1 MKLTTWINDLWH
13 LVTLRDRAATADIS
27 RFAAG
32 KEWVAR
38 SSGVHGDFEASSV
51 NANAYIA
58 TRAISDAIISL
69 PVSIVEIE
77 SDAGKE
83 RIVPASDHPANELF
97 RNPNS
102 EHSWSD
108 VVSFIVKSYL
118 NDGNAILTMERL
130 TGPNQFLEIWPR
142 DPRNVEIS
150 PVNRSYRFGGYTG
163 NQIIYPRE
171 KVLHIRD
178 MNILNPFWG
187 IGRVA
192 TVREEILMD
201 YFINVFNRNFF
212 KHGAVLN
219 LMFTPD
225 NNLTDDQHQQ
235 VLDAMAADIGGAEN
249 AFKIF
254 VNKYAG
260 KFESQKMNHT
270 DIAFQ
275 DLLKTNREKIFGVFG
290 LPPFRG
296 GVMEYANYAN
306 ALAQDLDF
314 WNNTIQPILTVIT
327 SAFNKQILWPVYGQ
341 DIRMN
346 FDLGVVPAI
355 QGDPTQKVQRLVM
368 LKEAGVVDGE
378 YVRKELN
385 ISEDAAPTGDEPT
398 SVKPTPA
405 ADQEKV
411 ANAIYQQFKLQHKHL
426 LANLRTVTD
435 NGKCMGVLCDP
446 ASQLDRML
454 PPLSTIRDVKAGII
468 PLVHD
473 IAMLQVVSNIRA
485 SELDI
490 SALNTLL
497 SLRLESLHN
506 QTYDLLR
513 TTLTEADQR
522 KWSLTQLEK
531 AIKSQFTFSRAKSQ
545 AEIFVT
551 EIATQVK
558 RQIDK
563 FDFDSLINNRK
574 EN

>member
-1 MKLTTWINDLWH
+1 MKLVNWFNSLWN
-13 LVTLRDRAATADIS
+13 LIRLKDRAAVADLS
-27 RFAAG
+27 RFVAG

-38 SSGVHGDFEASSV
+38 AAKTHGDFEASSV
-51 NANAYIA
+51 NANSYIA

-83 RIVPASDHPANELF
+83 RIVPASDHPANEIF
-97 RNPNS
+97 RNPNT

-108 VVSFIVKSYL
+108 IVSFIVKSYL
-118 NDGNAILTMERL
+118 NDGNAILTLERL

-150 PVNRSYRFGGYTG
+150 PINRSYRFGGYTG

-178 MNILNPFWG
+178 MNITNPFWG

-201 YFINVFNRNFF
+201 YFINVFNCNFF

-327 SAFNKQILWPVYGQ
+327 SAFNKQVLWPVYGQ
-341 DIRMN
+341 DIRMF

-385 ISEDAAPTGDEPT
+385 ISEDAAPTTEQMPT
-398 SVKPTPA
+398 KPTPA
-405 ADQEKV
+405 ADQQKV
-411 ANAIYQQFKLQHKHL
+411 ANAIYQQFKLQDKRL
-426 LANLRTVTD
+426 LANLRTVTN
-435 NGKCMGVLCDP
+435 NGNCMDVLCDP
-446 ASQLDRML
+446 VSQLDRML
-454 PPLSTIRDVKAGII
+454 PPLSTIKEMKAGII
-468 PLVHD
+468 PLLYD
-473 IAMLQVVSNIRA
+473 IAMLQAVSNIRA

-513 TTLTEADQR
+513 ITLIEADQR
-522 KWSLTQLEK
+522 KWSLVQLEK
-531 AIKSQFTFSRAKSQ
+531 AIKSQFTFGRAKSQ
-545 AEIFVT
+545 AEILVT